1 MSIGNEHRQSPPQ
14 WPSKR
19 GLPQSSETE
28 LIPAATL
35 LSTKA
40 KLWRLGSLPWKL
52 NAHAQRAGTTSLHR
66 HQYNSPHSP
75 AGSKLCSLPRLT
87 PKQTLGSAA
96 QPQADS
102 RLVPH
107 RSHSYHNE
115 PLHNLPSTKEYPR
128 HSIHGY
134 PIAQM
139 NCWMPLQPF
148 RVTSSPLFHGIKHYN
163 LHAALDHSCWEIWP
177 WLTPV
182 GAHFHI
188 PATGSSNLILHLESI
203 ICFISITCLNHN
215 FAVFGEGRRV
225 RPNSYLS
232 KNSFKFLFKHLRT
245 RPTWIHPLP
254 QKFHLVSCPA

>member
-1 MSIGNEHRQSPPQ
+1 MNTDKARPSGHQREDCPKAVRQSWFLLQPFSPPR
-14 WPSKR
+14 PSCGDWGHCPENWMHTR
-19 GLPQSSETE
+19 SVREQLP
-28 LIPAATL
+28 
-35 LSTKA
+35 ST
-40 KLWRLGSLPWKL
+40 G
-52 NAHAQRAGTTSLHR
+52 

-87 PKQTLGSAA
+87 PKKTLGSAA